1 MTKRTICA
9 LAFAVALATPLS
21 AQQKSASG
29 KPAEANKTTAP
40 APLQSIPQLCRYREL
55 EIVQY
60 NRVIDQR
67 ILEMRAETNQAKTTS
82 INNEINSLRG
92 NLVFFEISWQRL
104 NCSALIYGTVAK

>member
-29 KPAEANKTTAP
+29 KPADAAKTTAP
-40 APLQSIPQLCRYREL
+40 APLQSIPQLCRYREM

-60 NRVIDQR
+60 NRVIDER
-67 ILEMRAETNQAKTTS
+67 TLEIRKETNQAKATS
-82 INNEINSLRG
+82 MTNQINALRG
-92 NLVFFEISWQRL
+92 NLVFFESSWQRL
-104 NCSALIYGTVAK
+104 NCSALIYGTAAK